1 MFFLYVFKSKYFF
14 PFDHLL
20 NSISA
25 NCCVLS
31 LVLISGHPIAN
42 KSFSVGSLPLTPSV
56 FDDLSYVVL
65 KIWSAS
71 SVEVLLT
78 VLAGFGYAKVFASFC
93 TGTTTSGMISKALSL
108 DRCFSVGIFFIGILR
123 LLPAV

>member
-31 LVLISGHPIAN
+31 LVLISGHSIAN
-42 KSFSVGSLPLTPSV
+42 KSFSVGPLLLAPSV
-56 FDDLSYVVL
+56 FDDLSYAVL
-65 KIWSAS
+65 KILSAS
-71 SVEVLLT
+71 SVEFLLT
-78 VLAGFGYAKVFASFC
+78 VSASY
-93 TGTTTSGMISKALSL
+93 G
-108 DRCFSVGIFFIGILR
+108 
-123 LLPAV
+123 